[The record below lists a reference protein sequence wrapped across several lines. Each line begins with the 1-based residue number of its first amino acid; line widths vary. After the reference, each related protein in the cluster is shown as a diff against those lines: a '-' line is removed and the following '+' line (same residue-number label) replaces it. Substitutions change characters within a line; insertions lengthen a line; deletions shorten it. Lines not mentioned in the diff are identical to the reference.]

1 MKNPFKKYYL
11 YKKENG
17 KIVDVNRDAVE
28 NKEESF
34 ELFKS
39 LYDVHYGSIDEE
51 GNLISIHTGGWSEN
65 EFLISQFKHTAW
77 WVFYI
82 RIEATGGHY
91 YFCTDYKAGK
101 EWIVTKST

>member
-28 NKEESF
+28 NKEDSF

-39 LYDVHYGSIDEE
+39 LYDVHYGSIEE
-51 GNLISIHTGGWSEN
+51 DGNLISVHTGGWSEN
-65 EFLISQFKHTAW
+65 EFLISQFKNTAW
-77 WVFYI
+77 WIFNLK
-82 RIEATGGHY
+82 IEANGGHY
-91 YFCTDYKAGK
+91 YFNTDSQSDK